1 MSLSATRSRRQIR
14 SQGQRLMP
22 RQCLSALVMPNVLCF
37 PFPQVHIRSHFI
49 MNGICVTFRGWVDLD
64 RLDGVASL
72 EFDEE
77 RASIEEAILKDQID
91 RHKAYI
97 RDMEKRERMMERK
110 LAESE
115 VSISS

>member
-1 MSLSATRSRRQIR
+1 
-14 SQGQRLMP
+14 
-22 RQCLSALVMPNVLCF
+22 
-37 PFPQVHIRSHFI
+37 

-64 RLDGVASL
+64 RLDGVACV

-115 VSISS
+115 VSLFPLFS

>member
-1 MSLSATRSRRQIR
+1 
-14 SQGQRLMP
+14 
-22 RQCLSALVMPNVLCF
+22 
-37 PFPQVHIRSHFI
+37 

-115 VSISS
+115 VSISFLV